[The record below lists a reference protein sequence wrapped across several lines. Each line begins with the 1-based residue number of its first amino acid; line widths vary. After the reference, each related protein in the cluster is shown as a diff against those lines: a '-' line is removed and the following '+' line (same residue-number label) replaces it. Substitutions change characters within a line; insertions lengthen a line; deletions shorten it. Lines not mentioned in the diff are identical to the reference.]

1 MKRTWLPALL
11 ALLFPVFSLPF
22 PATFAGQSPA
32 IHPPRLIILL
42 VVDQMRADYVDRFG
56 PQWTRGLRRLV
67 KEGAWY
73 RQAAYPYLN
82 TLTCVGHAT
91 VSTGAFPARHGIINN
106 SWFDREAGR
115 SVGCTDDPGVT
126 VISYGAPINGG
137 YSTARLLVPTF
148 ADELRAQLPVP
159 PRIVTFSIKER
170 TAVVLAG
177 RRADA
182 VTWFNAGAR
191 SLATSSA
198 YTSAPVSFVRRFL
211 EANPIERDSGKSW
224 VRTLPADRYLYE
236 DAGPAEKPPSFW
248 TSTFPH
254 QLDGNPGKPDDD
266 FYDAWES
273 SPFSD
278 AYLGGLAEAAVDELK
293 LGRGPGT
300 DFLAISFTALDL
312 VGHDF
317 GPTSH
322 EVQDVLVRLDQTI
335 GSLLAH
341 LDRAV
346 GPANYVAALT
356 SDHGSAPIPEQVV
369 AKGLDG
375 GRLGMA
381 LVVERTEKALQ
392 QAFGP
397 GKYVARL
404 MASDLYLAPGAA
416 EKLRSNPAVR
426 DTVLDAIS
434 AVPGVARGF
443 FGDVLVNLRTTEDR
457 EALAAALS
465 YYPGRSGDII
475 IVPKPYWFFVS
486 GDGTKQT
493 GSAATHGS
501 PYEYDQRVPVVLFGA
516 GIRRGEYLR
525 AVTPVDI
532 APTLALLAGITL
544 ASPDGR
550 PLVEAVSSGLSP
562 APTAT
567 PRRH

>member
-1 MKRTWLPALL
+1 MKRTWLPAFFVFLFL
-11 ALLFPVFSLPF
+11 VFSLLFP
-22 PATFAGQSPA
+22 ATIASQPSA
-32 IHPPRLIILL
+32 ARPPRLIVLL

-56 PQWTRGLRRLV
+56 TQWTRGLKRLV
-67 KEGAWY
+67 KEGASY
-73 RQAAYPYLN
+73 RRAAYPYLN

-91 VSTGAFPARHGIINN
+91 IATGTFPARHGIVNN

-115 SVGCTDDPGVT
+115 SVGCADDPKVS
-126 VISYGAPINGG
+126 VISYGAPVNGG
-137 YSTARLLVPTF
+137 YSTSRLLVPTF
-148 ADELRAQLPVP
+148 ADELRAQLPNP
-159 PRIVTFSIKER
+159 PRIVTFSVKER
-170 TAVVLAG
+170 TAVMLAG

-182 VTWFNAGAR
+182 VTWVNTGAR

-198 YTSAPVSFVRRFL
+198 YTSARVPFVQRFL
-211 EANPIERDSGKSW
+211 EANPIERDLGKSW
-224 VRTLPADRYLYE
+224 VRTLPADRYLFE

-248 TSTFPH
+248 TPTFPH
-254 QLDGNPGKPDDD
+254 QLDGDSGKPDDD

-278 AYLGGLAEAAVDELK
+278 AYLGGLAEAAIDELK

-317 GPTSH
+317 GPRSH

-346 GPANYVAALT
+346 GPAEYVVALT
-356 SDHGSAPIPEQVV
+356 ADHGSAPIPEQVV

-381 LVVERTEKALQ
+381 PVVERAEKALQ

-397 GKYVARL
+397 GKHVARL
-404 MASDLYLAPGAA
+404 MGSDMYLAPGVA

-434 AVPGVARGF
+434 AVPGVARVF
-443 FGDVLVNLRTTEDR
+443 FGDVLVHLRTTGDQ

-475 IVPKPYWFFVS
+475 IVPRPYWFFVS
-486 GDGTKQT
+486 GDGSKQT

-525 AVTPVDI
+525 AVTPADI
-532 APTLALLAGITL
+532 APTLAVLAGITL
-544 ASPDGR
+544 ASPDGQ
-550 PLVEAVSSGLSP
+550 PLEESLSSRMPP

-567 PRRH
+567 ARRR